1 MAAAESHTL
10 AEVAR
15 KLLGSELSPEAVAQL
30 GVSPGSTVGD
40 ALVLGLANR
49 ALRGDATAASLVLEL
64 GGAVPDL
71 DAGCEDELSRA
82 LRELAESWEAS
93 VSSSCD
99 LSESV

>member
-1 MAAAESHTL
+1 MPTAKSRTV

-30 GVSPGSTVGD
+30 GISSGSTVGD

-49 ALRGDATAASLVLEL
+49 ALRGDTAAASLVLEL
-64 GGAVPDL
+64 GGAAPAL
-71 DAGCEDELSRA
+71 DAGQEDSLSRA
-82 LRELAESWEAS
+82 LRAFAESWETA